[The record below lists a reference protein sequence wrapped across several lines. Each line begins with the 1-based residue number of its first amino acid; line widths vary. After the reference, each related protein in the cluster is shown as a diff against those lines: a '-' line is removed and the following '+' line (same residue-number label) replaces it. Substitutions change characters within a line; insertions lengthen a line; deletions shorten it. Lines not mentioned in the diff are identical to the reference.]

1 MRQTEWFTE
10 NKKGILNKNS
20 QKMNNFMEEL
30 CNIKLWRKDF
40 NGILCFYTLVK
51 YLEAP
56 ITKFMNY
63 YEFYINYL
71 I

>member
-30 CNIKLWRKDF
+30 RNIKL
-40 NGILCFYTLVK
+40 
-51 YLEAP
+51 
-56 ITKFMNY
+56 
-63 YEFYINYL
+63 
-71 I
+71 